1 MVVLLFQQWLISA
14 YFLSRRYTLKIL
26 QDLNE
31 SETAASDP
39 EIIAWVNKTL
49 EEGGKD
55 SRIKSFKVHAAI
67 LHPFLLSA
75 KSLFDFSCH
84 RIRWSMLSSHEG
96 GARGAHL
103 LGHRITMGAPKSPN
117 NVTITFFNT
126 VYLLQKDRFEH
137 VLAKHASCPGPQITS
152 LRPWFTRYHRFPAG
166 VPFVAMLRGAAICSY
181 FTSTVIN
188 VTFLAKQLWVGQCM
202 VQKYFSSVGCR
213 KHG

>member
-1 MVVLLFQQWLISA
+1 MLLFCTLFFCQPNHYLT
-14 YFLSRRYTLKIL
+14 FLVIVSGD
-26 QDLNE
+26 QC
-31 SETAASDP
+31 
-39 EIIAWVNKTL
+39 
-49 EEGGKD
+49 
-55 SRIKSFKVHAAI
+55 F
-67 LHPFLLSA
+67 LHT
-75 KSLFDFSCH
+75 
-84 RIRWSMLSSHEG
+84 RG
-96 GARGAHL
+96 GARGARL